1 MKKNRIGL
9 FSKLISS
16 LIKFL
21 QPKKRSNKMM
31 NKPMNGS
38 HPAFSKTTYNV
49 PKPVSVKQTGAT
61 LKNAAIA
68 PKPKMTSPSLKK
80 MAKK

>member
-1 MKKNRIGL
+1 
-9 FSKLISS
+9 
-16 LIKFL
+16 
-21 QPKKRSNKMM
+21 MM

>member
-1 MKKNRIGL
+1 MRKNKTGF
-9 FSKLISS
+9 FSKLISR
-16 LIKFL
+16 LIKFFK
-21 QPKKRSNKMM
+21 PKQRTNKM

-38 HPAFSKTTYNV
+38 HPAFSKATYSV

-61 LKNAAIA
+61 LKNAAIV
-68 PKPKMTSPSLKK
+68 PKPKMTSPTLKK